1 MEQCM
6 SLPPSSAE
14 TNGRG
19 ADIRRR
25 YGPSEL
31 YVSGTLRNWT
41 CIPKLSNIKV
51 PTLLINGAQDEA
63 QDVAQQPFFDH
74 IGQVKWITLD
84 NAAHFSHVDQR
95 ESYMKHLGTFLRA

>member
-1 MEQCM
+1 MEQCT
-6 SLPPSSAE
+6 SRPPSFAE
-14 TNGRG
+14 INGRG
-19 ADIRRR
+19 ADTTCR

-31 YVSGTLRNWT
+31 YVSGTLKNWT
-41 CIPKLSNIKV
+41 CIPKISKIKV

-63 QDVAQQPFFDH
+63 QDIAMQPFFDL
-74 IGQVKWITLD
+74 IGKVKWITLD

>member
-1 MEQCM
+1 MVQCM
-6 SLPPSSAE
+6 SHSVSLGKENRQKAKH
-14 TNGRG
+14 RY
-19 ADIRRR
+19 R

-31 YVSGTLRNWT
+31 NASGSLRNWT
-41 CIPKLSNIKV
+41 SIPKLPRIKV

-63 QDVAQQPFFDH
+63 QDVAMQPFFDH

-95 ESYMKHLGTFLRA
+95 ESYMKHLGGFLKA

>member
-6 SLPPSSAE
+6 SLPPPSAE
-14 TNGRG
+14 TDRRG
-19 ADIRRR
+19 ADPKFR

-31 YVSGTLRNWT
+31 YVSGSLRNWT
-41 CIPKLSNIKV
+41 CISKLSKIKV

-63 QDVAQQPFFDH
+63 QDVAIQPFFDH
-74 IGQVKWITLD
+74 ITQVKWITLD

-95 ESYMKHLGTFLRA
+95 ESYMKHLGAFLRA